1 MKTIDTTALIKK
13 ISDQLEPEYKD
24 QTLCQQYAW
33 WALQTIT
40 NQNKSQLIA
49 HETIMLSPE
58 QEQQLVTWIN
68 KLVHEHMPIQYL
80 IGSVPFNGV
89 DILVEPP
96 VLIPRPETEEWCL
109 KLIEQLKRLD
119 QQQLM
124 ILDLATGSGC
134 IALALAHHLPQATI
148 YASDISPQALDL
160 AQKNTEHNKVSNV
173 TLITSDLFESL
184 PQGVTFDLIVSNP
197 PYISPDEWQQLD
209 TSVTKWEDKQAL
221 LASDDGLAII
231 KKIIATA
238 PHYIKSNKEMQQKKI
253 PQVIIEIGYKQGEKT
268 IALLKQAKYN
278 AIKVHKDLEKKDRY
292 VTGRVDYVAT
302 ATTQ

>member
-13 ISDQLEPEYKD
+13 ISDQLEHEYKD

-33 WALQTIT
+33 WTLQAIT

-58 QEQQLVTWIN
+58 QEQQLVTWVN
-68 KLVHEHMPIQYL
+68 KLIHEHMPIQYL
-80 IGSVPFNGV
+80 IGSVPFNGI

-109 KLIEQLKRLD
+109 KLIEQLKTLDD
-119 QQQLM
+119 QQLS

-148 YASDISPQALDL
+148 YASDISSQALDL
-160 AQKNTEHNKVSNV
+160 AQKNTEHNKISNV

-184 PQGVTFDLIVSNP
+184 PQGVKFDLIVSNP
-197 PYISPDEWQQLD
+197 PYIAPDEWQQLD
-209 TSVTKWEDKQAL
+209 TSVTKWEDQQAL
-221 LASDDGLAII
+221 LANDEGLAII

-238 PHYIKSNKEMQQKKI
+238 PHYIKPNKEMQQKKI
-253 PQVIIEIGYKQGEKT
+253 PQVIIEIGYKQGKKT
-268 IALLKQAKYN
+268 IALLKQATYN
-278 AIKVHKDLEKKDRY
+278 AIRVHQDLEQKDRY
-292 VTGRVDYVAT
+292 VTGRVDHVAT